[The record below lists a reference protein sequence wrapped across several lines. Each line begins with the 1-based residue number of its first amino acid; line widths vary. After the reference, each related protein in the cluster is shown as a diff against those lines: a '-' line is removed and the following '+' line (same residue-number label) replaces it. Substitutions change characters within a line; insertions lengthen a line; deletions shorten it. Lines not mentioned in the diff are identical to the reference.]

1 MYVFLLWITVLDP
14 CTKLLLALSFV
25 CRLDFTSGH
34 ESPLMFFLSWKQI
47 EPCSKETVLKMR
59 SVHESS
65 KWFTELQTRATLFR
79 HVEDSPI
86 AHHRRYSQQTYC
98 VRLVHLMGFCP
109 SLVFWRCRYDICFC
123 ELVFYLF
130 SCLKSSVH
138 KKRTKLKHGCIFQTN
153 PIFFYPPYFFKGFLI
168 LSCHFH
174 LCISIFLLPSCFPE
188 QYCFHFSYPVRPTGP
203 VRPFIFDLIIF
214 SFGEG

>member
-1 MYVFLLWITVLDP
+1 MYVFVLWITVLDP

-25 CRLDFTSGH
+25 CRLDFTPGH
-34 ESPLMFFLSWKQI
+34 ESPLMFFLLWKQI
-47 EPCSKETVLKMR
+47 EPCSKETVFKMR

-65 KWFTELQTRATLFR
+65 EWFTELQTWATLFR

-86 AHHRRYSQQTYC
+86 AHHRPYTRQTYC

-109 SLVFWRCRYDICFC
+109 SLVFWRCRHDICFC
-123 ELVFYLF
+123 ELVFDLF
-130 SCLKSSVH
+130 SCSKSSVH
-138 KKRTKLKHGCIFQTN
+138 KKRTKWRHGRIFQMN
-153 PIFFYPPYFFKGFLI
+153 PVYFHPTYFLKGFLI

-174 LCISIFLLPSCFPE
+174 FCISIFLLPSCFPE
-188 QYCFHFSYPVRPTGP
+188 QNWMHFSCTMRPTCTA
-203 VRPFIFDLIIF
+203 RPIIHDLIIF